1 MGTAPDPASLLRHAG
16 HSSNVL
22 VNGIA
27 LIKIEL
33 VQLALEQGQ
42 LLRIDSATGLSSG
55 PIPIATNDGTEL
67 AYVVQNLVIVAS
79 VLLPF
84 PMVVRR
90 FGLLN
95 TLEDLE
101 IVLVDPCHLS
111 LPAINVERMTVLR
124 RCVVVIDG
132 ALGPHN
138 VTHLLQQNAIL
149 RLNGFD
155 PVLNQGILLGL
166 GT

>member
-1 MGTAPDPASLLRHAG
+1 MGTAPDPASVLRHAG

-27 LIKIEL
+27 LIKIEF

-42 LLRIDSATGLSSG
+42 LLRIDSATGLSSA

-67 AYVVQNLVIVAS
+67 AYVVQNLVVVAS

-111 LPAINVERMTVLR
+111 LPAINVERMAVLR
-124 RCVVVIDG
+124 GPVIVING
-132 ALGPHN
+132 TLGPHN